1 MPNITSTQGSAIR
14 GRRRS
19 RASRS
24 GLAARAGR
32 DSGNGVAESELD
44 TSAFL
49 RIDKRWIRADQTG
62 VRRSRWSGE
71 VWSGLPQD
79 TGGVVRSGRQC
90 NATGGDSPGRD
101 RPTVS
106 RCTMSEEHP
115 NHGRSSC
122 PSAGRGRVTVSAGDA
137 ECPSGAGLSSPS
149 HRCCHRPVSPLGL
162 AGPLPTLIVLLHRK
176 GPS

>member
-49 RIDKRWIRADQTG
+49 RIDKRWIQ
-62 VRRSRWSGE
+62 SGSDWRPQITM

-79 TGGVVRSGRQC
+79 TEDVVR
-90 NATGGDSPGRD
+90 A
-101 RPTVS
+101 
-106 RCTMSEEHP
+106 
-115 NHGRSSC
+115 
-122 PSAGRGRVTVSAGDA
+122 
-137 ECPSGAGLSSPS
+137 
-149 HRCCHRPVSPLGL
+149 
-162 AGPLPTLIVLLHRK
+162 
-176 GPS
+176 

>member
-49 RIDKRWIRADQTG
+49 RIDKRWIQ
-62 VRRSRWSGE
+62 SGSDWRPQITM
-71 VWSGLPQD
+71 VWSGLLQD
-79 TGGVVRSGRQC
+79 TEGVVRAECQC
-90 NATGGDSPGRD
+90 NASTGNSPGRD

-137 ECPSGAGLSSPS
+137 ECPSGPDSALHRTGVVIVRYHLLDSQDLYPPPSS
-149 HRCCHRPVSPLGL
+149 CC
-162 AGPLPTLIVLLHRK
+162 TRK